1 MNLARIYEA
10 KDASMNKPRRIDEY
24 SDRHLDCQFEMEGS
38 FLQIMD
44 DAERSGW
51 SPQDAA
57 AAIIDLADNY
67 VLKLFANSETDKQIR
82 DAIDRARKGH

>member
-1 MNLARIYEA
+1 MNLARIHEA
-10 KDASMNKPRRIDEY
+10 KDASMNKPRRIDQY
-24 SDRHLDCQFEMEGS
+24 PDRHLDCQFEMEGS

-44 DAERSGW
+44 AAERSGW

-67 VLKLFANSETDKQIR
+67 MLKLVANAETDQQIR
-82 DAIDRARKGH
+82 DAIRRANKGH